1 MILLFIDAVRNQKGR
16 PTKFWGLCVCLW
28 GGCLNVPVEDDGTCE
43 NQIDHRETA
52 AGLGF
57 VGTYINALELYA

>member
-1 MILLFIDAVRNQKGR
+1 M
-16 PTKFWGLCVCLW
+16 
-28 GGCLNVPVEDDGTCE
+28 PVEDDGTCE
-43 NQIDHRETA
+43 SQIDHRDTA